1 MNQRTFPRPPSLETM
16 HLSEAPVLDEL
27 ELVAWHGTDAAIWS
41 RRVLQNEQRKVLG
54 PVLGQNP
61 KLPEGLLAAGTDS
74 LVIGLTRDGLMW
86 EDGEWVE
93 NDEMWGA
100 TAPLSAD
107 DVAFVARA
115 FTEGCDSVLFRPY
128 FPLAWIPEEPMVAAS
143 AKPSKLP
150 PGAKLIAIVDDLDK
164 TAVLELIAL
173 APGPTLLRR
182 HDGKWYED
190 DDWLI
195 PLKSIDPPSIVV
207 LEKEVGDDVVRQ
219 VDEATKGMEFEP
231 KVVKSKKIRSSA
243 WDEVDALIGALEER
257 TILAVAVTPKGIKG
271 AEKLKRYWTVGEGG
285 LVKIRWGTPGSWTR
299 CHRHLVKYLGPR
311 AKGYCTNMC
320 QRMGGFGVACHLGV
334 KGDAAPLLAVGT
346 YTPGMFKRKPPK
358 SGRTPYAREDRKTT
372 RELSDA
378 EIEQRREAARKSA
391 LARRKGDSES
401 RSAIWKRATLEQKVQ
416 MAAALESAALR
427 RRDEL
432 ESQLRATDDPLQRAE
447 IQGQLDD
454 IRDMLSA
461 KDEWLRNARY
471 DELKLADK
479 HIDDVENEIDRLRE
493 GYRRQTDSLTE
504 RKRSLD
510 LQIEAA
516 RSADMQGREAKEGS
530 NARARDE
537 VATMRDE
544 AARLRRQAA
553 ATTSEVQR
561 IQLEDQARQLSDE
574 AGVRESNIE
583 AFEKSNATVIDRL
596 TAQRRGV
603 SDQISTLNSE
613 KTRRIADMSVNL
625 RDLRDKRSA
634 LSQRYSDA
642 SEYLRRSRSTGAPGK
657 FFI

>member
-1 MNQRTFPRPPSLETM
+1 VSQRTFPRPASVESF

-27 ELVAWHGTDAAIWS
+27 ELVAWHETDAALWS
-41 RRVLQNEQRKVLG
+41 RRVLQNERRKVLK
-54 PVLGQNP
+54 PLLGDDSR
-61 KLPEGLLAAGTDS
+61 LPEGLLAAGTDS

-86 EDGEWVE
+86 SGEEWVE
-93 NDEMWGA
+93 DDEMWGA
-100 TAPLSAD
+100 TAPLSAE

-115 FTEGCDSVLFRPY
+115 FSEGCDSVLFRPY
-128 FPLAWIPEEPMVAAS
+128 FPLAWIPETPMVAAV
-143 AKPSKLP
+143 KPSKLP

-182 HDGKWYED
+182 HYGKWYED

-195 PLKSIDPPSIVV
+195 PLRSIDPPSIVV
-207 LEKEVGDDVVRQ
+207 LEKDVGEDVTRQ

-243 WDEVDALIGALEER
+243 WEEVDALIGALEER
-257 TILAVAVTPKGIKG
+257 AILSYAVPTPAGIKG
-271 AEKLKRYWTVGEGG
+271 TEKLKQYWTIGEGG
-285 LVKIRWGTPGSWTR
+285 IAKIRWGTPGSWTR
-299 CHRHLVKYLGPR
+299 CHRHLVKYLGPK
-311 AKGYCTNMC
+311 AKGYCTNLC
-320 QRMGGFGVACHLGV
+320 QRMGGFGVACHVGV
-334 KGDAAPLLAVGT
+334 KGDAAPLIAVGT
-346 YTPGMFKRKPPK
+346 YTPGMFKRKPRK

-401 RSAIWKRATLEQKVQ
+401 RSAIWKQATLESKVK
-416 MAAALESAALR
+416 MAAGIESAALR

-432 ESQLRATDDPLQRAE
+432 ESQLRATDDPLKRAE

-479 HIDDVENEIDRLRE
+479 QIDDVENEIDRLRE
-493 GYRRQTDSLTE
+493 GYRRVTDSLTE
-504 RKRSLD
+504 KKRSLD
-510 LQIEAA
+510 VQIEAA
-516 RSADMQGREAKEGS
+516 RNASSQGREAGQAA
-530 NARARDE
+530 NQRARDE
-537 VATMRDE
+537 VGMMRDE
-544 AARLRRQAA
+544 AARLRRQAE
-553 ATTSEVQR
+553 ATTSEVQK
-561 IQLEDQARQLSDE
+561 IQLLDE
-574 AGVRESNIE
+574 ARRMSEEAGQREDNIKR
-583 AFEKSNATVIDRL
+583 FEDSNATVVDRL
-596 TAQRRGV
+596 VAQRRGV
-603 SDQISTLNSE
+603 SDQISTINSE
-613 KTRRIADMSVNL
+613 KTRRIADMSTSL